1 MTRHTEPCGDRS
13 CVCYCFSAAHLCGC
27 DCGHARECECLDCL
41 EEDE

>member
-27 DCGHARECECLDCL
+27 DCGHARECDCL